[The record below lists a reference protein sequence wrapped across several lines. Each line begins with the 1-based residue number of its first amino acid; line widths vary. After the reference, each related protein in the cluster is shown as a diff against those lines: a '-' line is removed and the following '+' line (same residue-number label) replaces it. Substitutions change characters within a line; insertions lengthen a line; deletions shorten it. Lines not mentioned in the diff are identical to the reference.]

1 MVLPVLD
8 AHTWDEVQNGKWR
21 SLKMSSSVLQVFK
34 GLQRHQSLWQQLQVI
49 WNSVFILTGWL
60 YFGNNQPWNLSDLTQ
75 WKLISLSHTHKL
87 CFFFICGVFSTAIQA
102 IHFMFLPSHHEALLF
117 AVAKEGNM
125 ENWVPALERFHP
137 ESHTTLYSHFMDK
150 SKLPNNMELL
160 QSKEVSFSY
169 GTKKY

>member
-1 MVLPVLD
+1 MVLLVLD

-87 CFFFICGVFSTAIQA
+87 CFFFICGVFFYGNPSYPFYVSTFSPWGFTVRCGKGREYGELSASSWT
-102 IHFMFLPSHHEALLF
+102 LPPRITYHTLLTF
-117 AVAKEGNM
+117 HGQKQVA
-125 ENWVPALERFHP
+125 
-137 ESHTTLYSHFMDK
+137 
-150 SKLPNNMELL
+150 
-160 QSKEVSFSY
+160 
-169 GTKKY
+169 